1 VERPPVQFYASERVA
16 LLIDGASLFSA
27 SKSLGFDIDF
37 KKLLSF
43 FREQARLVRAM
54 YYTTV
59 PEEDQYSSLRPL
71 LDWLD
76 YNGYTMV
83 TNRAKEF
90 SSRRS
95 NSGIEV
101 EMAVDALTLSSNL
114 DHIVIFS
121 GDGAFCP
128 LVAALQQKGK
138 RVSVI
143 STLEAAPGMIADDLR
158 RQADQ
163 FIELA
168 QLQANIEKVQRPT
181 NRSRSL

>member
-1 VERPPVQFYASERVA
+1 VQFYASERVA

-27 SKSLGFDIDF
+27 SKSLGFEIDF
-37 KKLLSF
+37 KRLLSF
-43 FREQARLVRAM
+43 FREQTRLIRAM
-54 YYTTV
+54 YYTTL
-59 PEEDQYSSLRPL
+59 PDEDQYSSLRPL

-90 SSRRS
+90 SSRRA
-95 NSGIEV
+95 NSGLEV
-101 EMAVDALTLSSNL
+101 EMAVDALMLSSNL

-121 GDGAFCP
+121 GDGAFCS
-128 LVAALQQKGK
+128 LVAALQKKGK

-143 STLEAAPGMIADDLR
+143 STMEATPSMIADELR

-168 QLQANIEKVQRPT
+168 RIQADIEKVQRPT
-181 NRSRSL
+181 NRARPV